1 MKATV
6 IDTLRFA
13 NRLKEAGVEPRQ
25 AEAMSRA
32 INDELTEGVV
42 TKHDL
47 DAAVAELKHESAA
60 KFAAIDA
67 RFDAMDAKLESRFE
81 ATDARFDATDT
92 RFDAMDARFDAMD
105 EKFSAMFEAL
115 STRVGA
121 QGRYTFLVLALIAG
135 LGLYNAAASHLV
147 GASDTVAAS
156 AATPSTQ
163 ATDVR

>member
-25 AEAMSRA
+25 AEAMSRT

-67 RFDAMDAKLESRFE
+67 RFDALDAKLESRFE
-81 ATDARFDATDT
+81 ATDARFDAMDGK
-92 RFDAMDARFDAMD
+92 FDAMDG
-105 EKFSAMFEAL
+105 KFSAMFEAL
-115 STRVGA
+115 STRVGV

-147 GASDTVAAS
+147 RASDTVAAS
-156 AATPSTQ
+156 ADARSTQ